1 MEYYVNLFVSR
12 NKENRDVADFHQRKE
27 AFLAA
32 MDDEHVSS
40 RFDSFVHA
48 GVSGEVCR
56 WYRSVNARKMGKVR
70 KALITKLVN
79 DDTVTLTHMD
89 SLTAGL
95 AAKPENAAT
104 KFWLF
109 DVDIS
114 DYDEQM
120 AFLMDLKEAAHLQE
134 VPWNEENGEK
144 PEYPFLVGTGIYKTP
159 NGLGVVV
166 YDGFN
171 PLELLKKWEGKVE
184 LKRDAM
190 VFLKRKKK
198 A

>member
-1 MEYYVNLFVSR
+1 MTG
-12 NKENRDVADFHQRKE
+12 FHQRKE
-27 AFLAA
+27 AFLASF
-32 MDDEHVSS
+32 DDEHLGS
-40 RFDSFVHA
+40 RFDSFVHV
-48 GVSGEVCR
+48 GVPGEVCR
-56 WYRSVNARKMGKVR
+56 WYRSVNARKMGK
-70 KALITKLVN
+70 
-79 DDTVTLTHMD
+79 
-89 SLTAGL
+89 LTASL

-114 DYDEQM
+114 DVNEQVK
-120 AFLMDLKEAAHLQE
+120 FLMDLKEAAHLTEIPQ
-134 VPWNEENGEK
+134 GDEK
-144 PEYPFLVGTGIYKTP
+144 GKVVYPFLIGSKVYKTP

-166 YDGFN
+166 YDSFN

-198 A
+198 Q